1 MTRSEGRWAILGF
14 KVAFDVNCC
23 SLERMGGR
31 CKLNSYVKGIWHMDA
46 YVICCFEIKA
56 LLQSVFVLEDVEHL
70 LFGEV
75 FVCIKWKCRYYH
87 HHRSSCCASC
97 SS

>member
-1 MTRSEGRWAILGF
+1 
-14 KVAFDVNCC
+14 
-23 SLERMGGR
+23 
-31 CKLNSYVKGIWHMDA
+31 MDA

-70 LFGEV
+70 LLGEV